1 MRTFIEIGGGSRKF
15 SQKLV
20 DLTRNDPIVERL
32 PGYGLNNGSNFD
44 ISHKRQPARAPTVL
58 FCVRYRKAELGFNM
72 FIISHIAIACQ
83 DDIFTVVVYT
93 M

>member
-1 MRTFIEIGGGSRKF
+1 MG
-15 SQKLV
+15 LV
-20 DLTRNDPIVERL
+20 TKDQAMPDVSCYTGVTIVERL

-83 DDIFTVVVYT
+83 DEIFTVVVYT